1 MYYNAFNE
9 AKSEIKQIIMEALG
23 RLTAAEKIPAE
34 ALPAFQVTVPS
45 DSSHGDFSANTAL
58 VSAKLLKT
66 NPRALAQLI
75 AEEAVLDYT
84 SFDKIEVAGPG
95 FLNFFLGEKWFAG
108 VVENALKLGGD
119 YGKTQLGAGKRVL
132 VEFVSA
138 NPTGPMH
145 IGNARGGA
153 IGDCLA
159 SLLQAAGYKA
169 DREFYINDAGNQIS
183 KFGKSLSLRYMQIC
197 SEAGQKIANE
207 CGSDMEKFTEAVYS
221 DTETFP
227 MPEDV
232 YLGQDIIEHAKNYYD
247 LNGADSLA
255 KTDEEA
261 RQSALVEYALP
272 INEKR
277 LETDLLKYRIK
288 YDNWFKESSL
298 HNSGAVSEVIE
309 HLKKGGH
316 TYEKDGALWLRA
328 TDFGGEQDFVLVRSN
343 GFPTYIVPD
352 IAYHY
357 NKLVV
362 RGYDKAINVL
372 GADHHGYVKRMRICL
387 QAMGIDEKR
396 LDVVMCQMVNL
407 VRDGETVKLSKRSGK
422 AITLTTL
429 LDEVPIDNARFFFNL
444 RDTNTHLDFDLDLAV
459 RESKE
464 NPVFYVQYAHARLCR
479 LIGKMADDGAKY
491 NGETLSYFA
500 DKPLTDGKREFT
512 LEESEKES
520 LARKEAEMF
529 LIRKIAE
536 LPEVINDAASDYSP
550 FKLTKYVYELA
561 QVFHKF
567 YDTCPIKE
575 AEENIKLS
583 RLALCEASRLVI
595 KNVLTLLKIE
605 APEKM

>member
-1 MYYNAFNE
+1 MYYNAVKD
-9 AKSEIKQIIMEALG
+9 AKNGVKEIIMDAMG
-23 RLTAAEKIPAE
+23 RLVGAGKIPAE
-34 ALPAFQVTVPS
+34 PLPAFQVTVPQ
-45 DSSHGDFSANTAL
+45 DSAHGDFSANAAL
-58 VSAKLLKT
+58 VSAKALKT
-66 NPRALAQLI
+66 NPRALAQMI
-75 AEEAVLDYT
+75 VDEAMLNGT
-84 SFDKIEVAGPG
+84 GFDKIEVAGPG
-95 FLNFFLGEKWFAG
+95 FLNFYLGGSWFSG
-108 VVENALKLGGD
+108 VITNTLKLADD
-119 YGKTQLGAGKRVL
+119 YGKTDLGAGKRVL

-159 SLLQAAGYKA
+159 SLLQEAGYQA

-197 SEAGQKIANE
+197 GADGQKVVGE
-207 CGSDMEKFTEAVYS
+207 FGGDMEKLTAAIYG

-232 YLGQDIIEHAKNYYD
+232 YLGQDIIEHAKNFYD
-247 LNGADSLA
+247 KNGEKFASSS
-255 KTDEEA
+255 EED
-261 RQSALVEYALP
+261 RQKALVEYALP
-272 INEKR
+272 INEER

-288 YDNWFKESSL
+288 YNNWFKESSL
-298 HNSGAVSEVIE
+298 HNSGAVKEVIE
-309 HLKKGGH
+309 HLKAGGH
-316 TYEKDGALWLRA
+316 TYEQDGALWLRA

-357 NKLVV
+357 NKLVT
-362 RGYDKAINVL
+362 RGYDKAIDVL

-407 VRDGETVKLSKRSGK
+407 VRDGEVVKLSKRSGK
-422 AITLTTL
+422 AITLSTL

-459 RESKE
+459 EESSK
-464 NPVFYVQYAHARLCR
+464 NPVFYVQYAHARICR
-479 LIGKMADDGAKY
+479 VLEKMADDGVKY
-491 NGETLSYFA
+491 AGGA
-500 DKPLTDGKREFT
+500 VKFT
-512 LEESEKES
+512 E
-520 LARKEAEMF
+520 EAELA
-529 LIRKIAE
+529 LIRKIAA
-536 LPEVINDAASDYSP
+536 LPELINEAAEEYSP

-561 QVFHKF
+561 QTFHKF
-567 YDTCPIKE
+567 YDSCPIKD
-575 AEENIKLS
+575 AETDVKLS
-583 RLALCEASRLVI
+583 RLALCGAVKTVI

>member
-1 MYYNAFNE
+1 MYYNAVKD
-9 AKSEIKQIIMEALG
+9 AKNGVKEIITEALG
-23 RLTAAEKIPAE
+23 KLAGAGKISAEP
-34 ALPAFQVTVPS
+34 LPAFQVTVPQ
-45 DSSHGDFSANTAL
+45 DSAHGDFSANAAL
-58 VSAKLLKT
+58 VSAKTLKT
-66 NPRALAQLI
+66 NPRALAQMI
-75 AEEAVLDYT
+75 VDEIKLDGT
-84 SFDKIEVAGPG
+84 GFDKAEVAGPG
-95 FLNFFLGEKWFAG
+95 FLNFYLGENWFSG
-108 VVENALKLGGD
+108 VVTNTLKLGGD
-119 YGKTQLGAGKRVL
+119 YGKTDIGAGKRIL

-159 SLLQAAGYKA
+159 SLLQEAGYTA
-169 DREFYINDAGNQIS
+169 DREFYINDAGNQIG

-197 SEAGQKIANE
+197 GEEGQKIAAE
-207 CGSDMEKFTEAVYS
+207 CGNDMEKFTAAIYG
-221 DTETFP
+221 DTKTFP

-232 YLGQDIIEHAKNYYD
+232 YLGMDIIEHAKNYYD
-247 LNGADSLA
+247 KNGGDILA
-255 KTDEEA
+255 KADENA
-261 RQSALVEYALP
+261 RQTALVEYALP

-298 HNSGAVSEVIE
+298 HNSGAVKEVIE
-309 HLKKGGH
+309 HLKAGGH
-316 TYEKDGALWLRA
+316 TYEQEGALWLRA

-357 NKLVV
+357 NKLVT
-362 RGYDKAINVL
+362 RNYDKAIDVL

-407 VRDGETVKLSKRSGK
+407 VRDGEVVKLSKRSGK
-422 AITLTTL
+422 AITLSTL

-459 RESKE
+459 EESSK
-464 NPVFYVQYAHARLCR
+464 NPVFYVQYAHARICR
-479 LIGKMADDGAKY
+479 VLEKMADDGVKY
-491 NGETLSYFA
+491 SGGA
-500 DKPLTDGKREFT
+500 VKFT
-512 LEESEKES
+512 EEPE
-520 LARKEAEMF
+520 LA
-529 LIRKIAE
+529 LIRKIAA
-536 LPEVINDAASDYSP
+536 LPELINEAAEEYSP

-561 QVFHKF
+561 QTFHKF
-567 YDTCPIKE
+567 YDSCPIKD
-575 AEENIKLS
+575 AETEVKLS
-583 RLALCEASRLVI
+583 RLALCGAVKTVI

>member
-1 MYYNAFNE
+1 MYYNAVKD
-9 AKSEIKQIIMEALG
+9 AKNDVKEIITEALG
-23 RLTAAEKIPAE
+23 KLVGAGKISAEP
-34 ALPAFQVTVPS
+34 LPAFQVTVPQ
-45 DSSHGDFSANTAL
+45 DSAHGDFSANAAL
-58 VSAKLLKT
+58 VSAKTLKT
-66 NPRALAQLI
+66 NPRALAQMI
-75 AEEAVLDYT
+75 VDEIKLDGT
-84 SFDKIEVAGPG
+84 GFDKAEVAGPG
-95 FLNFFLGEKWFAG
+95 FLNFYLGESWFSG
-108 VVENALKLGGD
+108 VVTNTLKLGGD
-119 YGKTQLGAGKRVL
+119 YGKTDIGAGKRIL

-159 SLLQAAGYKA
+159 SLLQEAGYTA
-169 DREFYINDAGNQIS
+169 DREFYINDAGNQIG

-197 SEAGQKIANE
+197 GEEGQKIAAE
-207 CGSDMEKFTEAVYS
+207 CGNDMEKFTAAIYG
-221 DTETFP
+221 DTKTFP

-232 YLGQDIIEHAKNYYD
+232 YLGMDIIEHAKNYYD
-247 LNGADSLA
+247 KNGGDILA
-255 KTDEEA
+255 KADENA
-261 RQSALVEYALP
+261 RQTALVEYALP

-298 HNSGAVSEVIE
+298 HNSGAVKEVIE
-309 HLKKGGH
+309 HLKAGGH
-316 TYEKDGALWLRA
+316 TYEQEGALWLRA

-357 NKLVV
+357 NKLVT
-362 RGYDKAINVL
+362 RNYDKAIDVL

-407 VRDGETVKLSKRSGK
+407 VRDGEVVKLSKRSGK
-422 AITLTTL
+422 AITLSTL

-459 RESKE
+459 EESSK
-464 NPVFYVQYAHARLCR
+464 NPVFYVQYAHARICR
-479 LIGKMADDGAKY
+479 VLEKMADDGVKY
-491 NGETLSYFA
+491 SGGA
-500 DKPLTDGKREFT
+500 VKFT
-512 LEESEKES
+512 EEPE
-520 LARKEAEMF
+520 LA
-529 LIRKIAE
+529 LIRKIAA
-536 LPEVINDAASDYSP
+536 LPELINEAAEEYSP

-561 QVFHKF
+561 QTFHKF
-567 YDTCPIKE
+567 YDSCPIKD
-575 AEENIKLS
+575 AETEVKLS
-583 RLALCEASRLVI
+583 RLALCGAVKTVI

>member
-1 MYYNAFNE
+1 MFYNAVKE
-9 AKSEIKQIIMEALG
+9 AKNGVKEIIAKAMG
-23 RLTAAEKIPAE
+23 RLVSEGKIPGDP
-34 ALPAFQVTVPS
+34 LPAFQVTSPQ
-45 DSSHGDFSANTAL
+45 DSAHGDFSANAAL
-58 VSAKLLKT
+58 VSAKVLKT
-66 NPRALAQLI
+66 NPRALAQMI
-75 AEEAVLDYT
+75 ADAAVLDGT
-84 SFDKIEVAGPG
+84 GFEKAEVAGPG
-95 FLNFFLGEKWFAG
+95 FLNFYLGESWFSG
-108 VVENALKLGGD
+108 VITNALKLGGE
-119 YGKTQLGAGKRVL
+119 YGKTDLGAGKRVL

-159 SLLQAAGYKA
+159 SLLQEAGYTA

-183 KFGKSLSLRYMQIC
+183 KFGRSLSLRYMQIC
-197 SEAGQKIANE
+197 GAEGQRVVSECKD
-207 CGSDMEKFTEAVYS
+207 DMEKFTAAIYN

-232 YLGQDIIEHAKNYYD
+232 YLGQDIIEHAKNFYD
-247 LNGADSLA
+247 KNGAELA
-255 KTDEEA
+255 NSSEEE
-261 RQSALVEYALP
+261 RQKALVEYALP
-272 INEKR
+272 INEER
-277 LETDLLKYRIK
+277 LETDLLKYRIR

-309 HLKKGGH
+309 HLKAGGH
-316 TYEKDGALWLRA
+316 TYEQDGALWLRA

-357 NKLVV
+357 NKLVT
-362 RGYDKAINVL
+362 RGYDKAIDVL

-407 VRDGETVKLSKRSGK
+407 VRDGEVVKLSKRSGK
-422 AITLTTL
+422 AITLSTL

-459 RESKE
+459 EESSK
-464 NPVFYVQYAHARLCR
+464 NPVFYVQYAHARICR
-479 LIGKMADDGAKY
+479 LIGKMKEDGAEYGGEAVKY
-491 NGETLSYFA
+491 TE
-500 DKPLTDGKREFT
+500 
-512 LEESEKES
+512 
-520 LARKEAEMF
+520 EAELA
-529 LIRKIAE
+529 LIRKIAA
-536 LPEVINDAASDYSP
+536 LPELINEAAEEYSP

-561 QVFHKF
+561 QAFHKF
-567 YDTCPIKE
+567 YDACPIKDA
-575 AEENIKLS
+575 AEDVKLS
-583 RLALCEASRLVI
+583 RLALCGAVKTVI
-595 KNVLTLLKIE
+595 KNVLTLLKID